1 MKKQYK
7 ILTLLFSFA
16 CSVTAQTPMAT
27 QNDCLPVHATLYP
40 FGFLNENLK
49 EYQKGITNSTIHEQM
64 RFSAT
69 FFGQRATSAKDQNK
83 STVPAGDVRGR
94 WNMLGLLYGSVPT
107 GKTLPALLTTAAAQ
121 SYQDGQK
128 LNYENY
134 SDVNDNLGHFSI
146 PLTYRKMGAR
156 FGFSVRVASDLVF
169 SFEGGVADIKQTYTN
184 FTNQDN
190 TSVVINPQDVYG
202 SSTPAG
208 VDSST
213 SPYLQTD
220 RATVDTY
227 LMDIHSQIFDQMG
240 LNIQDFHATGPEDI
254 FIALA
259 WRHNFYINA
268 QQDDEYAPFVLT
280 PFFKVTGMIGIG
292 KEQDQSKA
300 FSLPFG
306 NNGHH
311 GVSVSTGF
319 SLDFYESVEITWQ
332 AGASHFFKRDI
343 KGMYVPT
350 NAQQTGVF
358 PFKTDVSYDPG
369 KTWYFRAGMNAYHI
383 IDKVSCYITY
393 NFLNHSKD
401 AIKLITADNAFKPAV
416 LEDQTKWTVQS
427 LDIGFNADIAPH
439 MTIGIAWQAPIGRRG
454 AYKTNTLAATVAATF

>member
-7 ILTLLFSFA
+7 VLVLLFSCA
-16 CSVTAQTPMAT
+16 SLSAHVPMAT
-27 QNDCLPVHATLYP
+27 QNDCLPLHSTLYP
-40 FGFLNENLK
+40 FGFLNENIK
-49 EYQKGITNSTIHEQM
+49 EYQKGITQNSIKEQM
-64 RFSAT
+64 RFYGT
-69 FFGQRATSAKDQNK
+69 FFGQKATSAKNQDKN
-83 STVPAGDVRGR
+83 TVPAGDVRGR
-94 WNMLGLLYGSVPT
+94 WNMIGLLYGSVPT
-107 GKTLPALLTTAAAQ
+107 GQTRAALLTTAAAQ
-121 SYQDGQK
+121 TYQDGQN

-146 PLTYRKMGAR
+146 PLNYRKMGAR
-156 FGFSVRVASDLVF
+156 FGFATRIAGDLVF
-169 SFEGGVADIKQTYTN
+169 SFEGGVSDIKQTYSS
-184 FTNQDN
+184 FTNRDN
-190 TSVVINPQDVYG
+190 TAVVIQPQDVYG
-202 SSTPAG
+202 SSSPAG
-208 VDSST
+208 VDTST

-227 LMDIHSQIFDQMG
+227 LMDIHSQIFNQMG
-240 LNIQDFHATGPEDI
+240 LTIQDFHGTGPEDI
-254 FIALA
+254 FIGLT
-259 WRHNFYINA
+259 WRHNFYVNA
-268 QQDDEYAPFVLT
+268 QEDDEYAPFVLT
-280 PFFKVTGMIGIG
+280 PFFNVTGMIGIG

-332 AGASHFFKRDI
+332 AGATHFFKRDV
-343 KGMYVPT
+343 KGMYIPT
-350 NAQQTGVF
+350 NEQQTGVF

-369 KTWYFRAGMNAYHI
+369 KTWYFRVGMNAYHM
-383 IDKVSCYITY
+383 IDKVSCYIAY

-401 AIKLITADNAFKPAV
+401 TINLISPDSAFKPTV

-439 MTIGIAWQAPIGRRG
+439 MSIGIAWQAPIGRQG
-454 AYKTNTLAATVAATF
+454 AYKTNTVAATVAATF